1 MKKINFKILKEMD
14 NKAFFKVEIPKSIN
28 LKEVGVILRLSTEP
42 GPISIKQSLS
52 VISKENKEA
61 EIKSSL
67 ARLEPAFIL
76 DNFIYL
82 CLDTLLF
89 RLANPLATELEG
101 IAKNKTESTIDFF
114 SNLEISF
121 KYYEKSKVSHMYWA
135 HKIVKE
141 DRYILDRF
149 FLPISIIFKEARS
162 SLDRI
167 KFNEFSR
174 HQLIS
179 WLKNYSDMLSRI
191 MTDDNTKLLETE
203 NLLKHSPLA
212 GKGTSFDFDI
222 EDIKIPDSITT
233 KYALVL
239 EDGGEYG
246 GPSSNHISNV
256 ALLAIN
262 KDKSFIK
269 ILELSA
275 DGYGIET
282 CLFTIL
288 SMYHY
293 LFLEDL
299 TFAIEATQR
308 AAKNKGSYRIQVD
321 DIKFKI
327 EI

>member
-14 NKAFFKVEIPKSIN
+14 GKAFFKVEIPKSIN
-28 LKEVGVILRLSTEP
+28 LKETGVMLSLSTDTIIIEH
-42 GPISIKQSLS
+42 SLS
-52 VISKENKEA
+52 AINKEREEA

-67 ARLEPAFIL
+67 ARSEPAFVL

-82 CLDTLLF
+82 CLDTMLF
-89 RLANPLATELEG
+89 RLANPLATKLES
-101 IAKNKTESTIDFF
+101 IVKNKTESVIDFF
-114 SNLEISF
+114 SNLKISF
-121 KYYEKSKVSHMYWA
+121 KYYKKGKISHTGVYE
-135 HKIVKE
+135 VVGE
-141 DRYILDRF
+141 DKYILDRF
-149 FLPISIIFKEARS
+149 FLPVSIIFKEARS

-174 HQLIS
+174 HQLVS

-191 MTDDNTKLLETE
+191 MADDNTKLLEAE
-203 NLLKHSPLA
+203 NLPKYSPLA
-212 GKGTSFDFDI
+212 GKGTSFDFFI

-233 KYALVL
+233 KYILVL

-246 GPSSNHISNV
+246 GPSSNHISSV

-275 DGYGIET
+275 DGYRIET

-288 SMYHY
+288 SMYHC

-299 TFAIEATQR
+299 AFTIEGAQR
-308 AAKNKGSYRIQVD
+308 IAKKQGQLQDD

-327 EI
+327 EL

>member
-14 NKAFFKVEIPKSIN
+14 GKAFFKVEIPKSIN
-28 LKEVGVILRLSTEP
+28 IKEIGVMLSLSTDTITIEH
-42 GPISIKQSLS
+42 SLS
-52 VISKENKEA
+52 VIDKEKEEA

-67 ARLEPAFIL
+67 ARSEPAFIL

-82 CLDTLLF
+82 CLDTILL
-89 RLANPLATELEG
+89 RLTNPLATELES
-101 IAKNKTESTIDFF
+101 IVKNKTESVIDFF
-114 SNLEISF
+114 SNLKISF
-121 KYYEKSKVSHMYWA
+121 KYYEKSKISHMGWA
-135 HKIVKE
+135 YKIVEE
-141 DRYILDRF
+141 DKYILDRF
-149 FLPISIIFKEARS
+149 FLPVSIIFKEARS

-167 KFNEFSR
+167 KFNEFLR

-191 MTDDNTKLLETE
+191 MTDDNTKLLEAE
-203 NLLKHSPLA
+203 NLPKHSPLA
-212 GKGTSFDFDI
+212 GKGTSFDFFI

-233 KYALVL
+233 KYVLVL

-246 GPSSNHISNV
+246 GPSSNHISSV

-262 KDKSFIK
+262 NDKSFAK

-275 DGYGIET
+275 DGYRIET

-299 TFAIEATQR
+299 TFTIEAAQR
-308 AAKNKGSYRIQVD
+308 TAKSKGNYRIQDD

-327 EI
+327 EL